1 MNDLVTNLSSSNICV
16 TSNVLTKLF
25 ADDIKLA
32 RVVNHV
38 HDREYLQN
46 ALDIVS
52 EWCKNWQLPVNPEKC
67 TVLHMGKKSLYSLYK
82 INDIVIQS
90 SSTVRD
96 LGITIDTAL
105 SFVPHIDNIVTKA
118 RQRSSLFFR
127 RFACRDSAFLKL
139 VYTVF
144 IRPLLEY
151 GSVIWSP
158 TSVTIRG
165 KIESVQKMFLKR
177 ILPENTLTYSTRLH
191 ALNLH
196 SLEHRR
202 DRFDQIFLYNLMSGT
217 VKLDLSNYLT
227 RYTAPIKTRGHSNKL
242 LKTKFCLISTKKHFI

>member
-1 MNDLVTNLSSSNICV
+1 
-16 TSNVLTKLF
+16 
-25 ADDIKLA
+25 
-32 RVVNHV
+32 
-38 HDREYLQN
+38 
-46 ALDIVS
+46 
-52 EWCKNWQLPVNPEKC
+52 
-67 TVLHMGKKSLYSLYK
+67 
-82 INDIVIQS
+82 
-90 SSTVRD
+90 
-96 LGITIDTAL
+96 
-105 SFVPHIDNIVTKA
+105 
-118 RQRSSLFFR
+118 
-127 RFACRDSAFLKL
+127 

-202 DRFDQIFLYNLMSGT
+202 DRFDQIFLYNLVSGT
-217 VKLDLSNYLT
+217 MKLDLSNYLT

-242 LKTKFCLISTKKHFI
+242 LKTKFCLISTKKTFHIRAINNWNNLPQSLFDLNFNSFKASVGDHITDRHKK